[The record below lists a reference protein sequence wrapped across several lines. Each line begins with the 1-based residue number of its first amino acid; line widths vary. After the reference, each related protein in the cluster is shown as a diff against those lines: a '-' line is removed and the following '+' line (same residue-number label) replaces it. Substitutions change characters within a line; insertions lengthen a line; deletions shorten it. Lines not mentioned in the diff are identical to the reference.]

1 MHLILPLHLHLLLP
15 LVQVKIVGNI
25 HGDEVVGRELV
36 LGLAEGLCRGWARG
50 EQGVLDLLQVTH
62 LNPTLHPTLHLS
74 LHLTLQSTEVHLLAS
89 MNPDGYVLKTRNN
102 ANDYDLNRNFPDWG
116 ELGPVKFGPVEEARW
131 VQGCRCRG
139 VRVQGVVVQGV
150 EVQGVELQEV
160 SGCME
165 WSCRRCRHCRVR
177 QPETLA
183 VMAWVERNNFV
194 LSLGLHDGW
203 TTVRFHKYIYD
214 IHQYPITTKT

>member
-1 MHLILPLHLHLLLP
+1 MGAG
-15 LVQVKIVGNI
+15 VQ
-25 HGDEVVGRELV
+25 
-36 LGLAEGLCRGWARG
+36 
-50 EQGVLDLLQVTH
+50 
-62 LNPTLHPTLHLS
+62 
-74 LHLTLQSTEVHLLAS
+74 
-89 MNPDGYVLKTRNN
+89 
-102 ANDYDLNRNFPDWG
+102 
-116 ELGPVKFGPVEEARW
+116 
-131 VQGCRCRG
+131 VQGCQGAGSGGARSGGARSG
-139 VRVQGVVVQGV
+139 VAGGVGV
-150 EVQGVELQEV
+150 HGVELQEV